1 MPDLPS
7 LGDFEQLVLLAL
19 LRLGDD
25 AYGVPIREEI
35 QERAGRVVS
44 LGSVYKTLERLE
56 VKGYV
61 SSFVGEPTN
70 ERGGR
75 RKKYF
80 RLESHGRRVLLHS
93 LAALRRMTSGLGRE
107 VELP

>member
-75 RKKYF
+75 RKDF

>member
-1 MPDLPS
+1 VPDLPP

-35 QERAGRVVS
+35 RDRAGRAVS
-44 LGSVYKTLERLE
+44 LGSVYKTLERLQI
-56 VKGYV
+56 KGYV

-80 RLESHGRRVLLHS
+80 RLESHGRRVLQHS

>member
-1 MPDLPS
+1 VPDLPP

-19 LRLGDD
+19 LRLGDA

-35 QERAGRVVS
+35 RDRAGRAVS
-44 LGSVYKTLERLE
+44 LGSVYKTLERLQI
-56 VKGYV
+56 KGYV

-80 RLESHGRRVLLHS
+80 RLESHGRRVLQHS